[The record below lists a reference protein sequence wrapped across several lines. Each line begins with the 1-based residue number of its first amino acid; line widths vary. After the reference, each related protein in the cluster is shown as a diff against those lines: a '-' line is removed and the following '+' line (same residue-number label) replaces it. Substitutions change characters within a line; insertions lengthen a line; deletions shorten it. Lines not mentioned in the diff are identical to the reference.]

1 MRLYDSLEM
10 FDTGLSHVRKW
21 MRCGQAIRQ
30 STRLPLDTA
39 YSLGDSLTFWAVPA
53 GALADDRYVG
63 HRRYHGALAHRRA
76 VSRVCPRKNGIAA
89 SRCIQRRFGSRMVWP
104 AE

>member
-30 STRLPLDTA
+30 ST
-39 YSLGDSLTFWAVPA
+39 
-53 GALADDRYVG
+53 
-63 HRRYHGALAHRRA
+63 
-76 VSRVCPRKNGIAA
+76 VCRWTPRIRSAI
-89 SRCIQRRFGSRMVWP
+89 R
-104 AE
+104 

>member
-53 GALADDRYVG
+53 GALMIVMSGTAGTTRC
-63 HRRYHGALAHRRA
+63 
-76 VSRVCPRKNGIAA
+76 SRPST
-89 SRCIQRRFGSRMVWP
+89 SR
-104 AE
+104 

>member
-39 YSLGDSLTFWAVPA
+39 YSLGDSLTFWAYRQARSLMIVMSGTA
-53 GALADDRYVG
+53 GTTRC
-63 HRRYHGALAHRRA
+63 
-76 VSRVCPRKNGIAA
+76 SRPST
-89 SRCIQRRFGSRMVWP
+89 SR
-104 AE
+104 